1 MNPVFSISD
10 LSVDLP
16 NLDRR
21 IVDGASLTVGRGEI
35 SALVGESG
43 SGKSTVAL
51 AALGYAKAGAR
62 VTAGRILLDGVSV
75 LDLSG
80 AALRE
85 FRRDRVSYVPQDPGT
100 ALNPALRLR
109 TQFGRALAGRGKSRA
124 ERAER
129 AGLVSDS
136 LRAVGLPGDA
146 AFVHRYPQQLSGGQQ
161 QRVLIAMAI
170 INRPN
175 LIVWDEPTTGLDVV
189 TKSEI
194 LGLIRDLSTRHGIA
208 GLYIS
213 HDLSAVAEIAD
224 TVSVMQSGGLVEQG
238 PVGTVLRRPRHNYT
252 RRLVD
257 AVPSLDVRAQR
268 GAGVP
273 PVEGVPLGAATS
285 LGAEAQPPL
294 LEVRDLGAA
303 YGAATALQHVSFE
316 LRAGEC
322 TAIVG
327 ESGSGKS
334 TLSRT
339 LVGVGPRATGEIG
352 FDGSDLQLRLERRTA
367 LQRREIQYVFQN
379 PYGSFQPRRTIGGS
393 IRLAAT
399 HAGLEHPGVRTA
411 QALDRVGLDGGYA
424 DRYPDELSGGE
435 RQRAALARALVAGP
449 RLLLCDEITSALDV
463 SIQAQIVELLRQLM
477 SEGVALMFVTH
488 DLAVAK
494 ALAHDVVVLRRGE
507 VIEAG
512 SAAQVFETPRA
523 PYTRELLQHSVSVA
537 GALDGRG
544 LGGVAR

>member
-129 AGLVSDS
+129 AGLVSDL

-170 INRPN
+170 INRPG

-273 PVEGVPLGAATS
+273 LMEGVPLRGSTS
-285 LGAEAQPPL
+285 LGGEAQPPL

-322 TAIVG
+322 IAIVG

-399 HAGLEHPGVRTA
+399 HAGLEHPVLRTV

-494 ALAHDVVVLRRGE
+494 ALAHDVAVLRRGE